1 MPTRS
6 RFELSQPVGEWFG
19 FVVCVQPYEM
29 IVRYAKSELA
39 MQSPRLW
46 RWENRLKLRLMATL
60 VYAFLLSL
68 LDSALEPLRF
78 ALCRGLP
85 KRCSQLRPQL
95 GEKAKPAEHS
105 CPQLGP
111 CSHCTLASDN
121 TSSVIGRWPSVRRPS
136 SFARLSDHLPARP
149 PPKQGS
155 CLPYGS
161 AQYLNGAAPKGE
173 NSKVTPS
180 LISAGR

>member
-6 RFELSQPVGEWFG
+6 RFELSQSVGEWFG
-19 FVVCVQPYEM
+19 FVVLVQSYEM

-46 RWENRLKLRLMATL
+46 RWENRLKLHSMATL

-105 CPQLGP
+105 CPQLGQ

-121 TSSVIGRWPSVRRPS
+121 TLSVIGRWSSV
-136 SFARLSDHLPARP
+136 LV
-149 PPKQGS
+149 
-155 CLPYGS
+155 Y
-161 AQYLNGAAPKGE
+161 
-173 NSKVTPS
+173 
-180 LISAGR
+180 